1 MLEKRAIVVT
11 KTTLKSSTSDVAYWR
26 SLPYAAWL
34 AALETIRREFNQWK
48 YHAEP
53 RFQRVYTI
61 IPQKTECKLY

>member
-11 KTTLKSSTSDVAYWR
+11 KTTLKSSTSEVAYWR
-26 SLPYAAWL
+26 SLPYAARL

-61 IPQKTECKLY
+61 VNRIELTY